1 MAKYTIQHYGTAK
14 KIENPDIKAIRTL
27 ISSHAE
33 THRSAGRINDK
44 LDELLTLIKAADGVD
59 TTSNTSSNTS
69 DSKLLQRVN
78 NIEGQNRQILDAL
91 AMLTN
96 YLKRLK

>member
-1 MAKYTIQHYGTAK
+1 MAKYPIRQYGMVK
-14 KIENPDIKAIRTL
+14 KTENLDTKAIRTL

-33 THRSAGRINDK
+33 NLRRTARINEK
-44 LDELLTLIKAADGVD
+44 LDNLLALIKDADSID
-59 TTSNTSSNTS
+59 AISTSNIQDNKMS
-69 DSKLLQRVN
+69 QRIN

-91 AMLTN
+91 AILTN